1 LRGSGRMPLFVIV
14 ALVIGAGALLW
25 LLQRKLSCD
34 RELVRLRQ
42 ELAAESQRSCDAENQ
57 QQLLFSSN
65 PYPMWVYDCATLRF
79 VSLNDAAVQTYGFSR
94 EEFLE
99 MTLLDIRPP
108 EEIPA
113 LLDLMNQVHLGFNC
127 AGIWRHRRKDGSLL
141 FAEIRAFRFEQD
153 GHPYELVLAN
163 NVTERK
169 LMEEA
174 LRQSQAS
181 LQSLVDSA
189 PFGICRTLLDD
200 DRLESL
206 NPAMLKILGGYSV
219 DEAMGL
225 KLSTQI
231 YSDPRD
237 RGRLIEV
244 LRRSI
249 RIHGHELS
257 LLRRDGSMVPVR
269 ISGSVARDAHTNA
282 EYFAGYIEDMTQ
294 QSVLEQQVRQVQK
307 LEAVGRL
314 AGGIAHDFNNI
325 LVVIKLSTELML
337 AQTTPD
343 NPLSKLLLQV
353 SNAADRAAA
362 LTRQMLA
369 LGRQQIMQVRVINMN
384 SVVSETSRMLRR
396 IIGEDIQLVTNLCDT
411 LENSRLDPD
420 QVGQVILNLAVNARD
435 AMPEGGILHL
445 ETSNVDLDNAYSLE
459 HPPVQPGRYVMLA
472 VRDTGT
478 GIDKSVLP
486 RIFDPF
492 FTTKEVGKGTGLG
505 LSIVYGIVKQS
516 GGYIWVY
523 SEPGHGTT
531 FTLYFPAIMAALE
544 NPVARSEALLEPGGQ
559 TVLVVEDEA
568 TIRSNV
574 RECLQQLGYQ
584 VLEAGNAEAALQIC
598 DGSLG
603 KIDLVLTDLVMPG
616 MGGYE
621 LAGELAQRHP
631 EVRMLFMSGY
641 TEDSAA
647 RRDILL
653 HGSAFLQKPFSVAD
667 LSNAVRQALGLRVFP
682 A

>member
-1 LRGSGRMPLFVIV
+1 MPLIVIV
-14 ALVIGAGALLW
+14 ALVVGAGALLVM
-25 LLQRKLSCD
+25 LQGKLACD
-34 RELVRLRQ
+34 RELARLRQ
-42 ELAAESQRSCDAENQ
+42 ELTAESARARDAENQ
-57 QQLLFSSN
+57 QQLLFSTN
-65 PYPMWVYDCATLRF
+65 PYAMWTYDCATLRF
-79 VSLNDAAVQTYGFSR
+79 VSVNDAAVRTYGFSR

-108 EEIPA
+108 EETPT
-113 LLDLMNQVHLGFNC
+113 LLNFVNQVHLGFNSP
-127 AGIWRHRRKDGSLL
+127 GIWRHRRKDGSLL
-141 FAEIRAFRFEQD
+141 FAEIAAFRFEQD
-153 GHPYELVLAN
+153 GRCYELVVAN
-163 NVTERK
+163 DVTQRN

-189 PFGICRTLLDD
+189 PFGICRSSLDE
-200 DRLESL
+200 DRFESL
-206 NPAMLKILGGYSV
+206 NPAMLNILGGYSL
-219 DEAMGL
+219 DEALGL
-225 KLSTQI
+225 TISTHV
-231 YSDPRD
+231 YSDPKD
-237 RGRLIEV
+237 RGRFIEV
-244 LRRSI
+244 LRRSGKI
-249 RIHGHELS
+249 QGYELS
-257 LLRRDGSMVPVR
+257 LVRRDRSPVPVR
-269 ISGSVARDAHTNA
+269 VCGSITRNPQTGM
-282 EYFAGYIEDMTQ
+282 EYFAGYIEDITQ
-294 QSVLEQQVRQVQK
+294 QSVLERQVRQVQK

-314 AGGIAHDFNNI
+314 AGGVAHDFNNI

-343 NPLSKLLLQV
+343 NPLCKQLLQV
-353 SNAADRAAA
+353 SDAADRAA

-369 LGRQQIMQVRVINMN
+369 LGRQQIMQARIINMN
-384 SVVSETSRMLRR
+384 TVVSETSHMLRR
-396 IIGEDIQLVTNLCDT
+396 IIGEDICLVIKLCDA

-435 AMPEGGILHL
+435 AMPGGGILHL
-445 ETSNVDLDNAYSLE
+445 ETSNVDLDDAYSHE

-472 VRDTGT
+472 VSDTGT
-478 GIDKSVLP
+478 GIDKSILP

-531 FTLYFPAIMAALE
+531 FKLYFPAIMAPLE
-544 NPVARSEALLEPGGQ
+544 NSVARRERVGDPGGQ
-559 TVLVVEDEA
+559 TVLIVEDEA

-574 RECLQQLGYQ
+574 CDCLRQLGYQ
-584 VLEAGNAEAALQIC
+584 VVEAATGEAALQVC
-598 DGSLG
+598 DDLQGT
-603 KIDLVLTDLVMPG
+603 IDLVLTDLVMPG
-616 MGGYE
+616 MGGHE

-631 EVRMLFMSGY
+631 GVRMLFMSGY

-653 HGSAFLQKPFSVAD
+653 QGSAFLQKPFSVAD
-667 LSNAVRQALGLRVFP
+667 LANAVHNALAVH
-682 A
+682 AVTA

>member
-1 LRGSGRMPLFVIV
+1 MPLIVIV
-14 ALVIGAGALLW
+14 ALVIGAGVLLW
-25 LLQRKLSCD
+25 LLRCKLRSD

-42 ELAAESQRSCDAENQ
+42 ELAAESAHLHDAQNQ
-57 QQLLFSSN
+57 LQLLFSAN

-79 VSLNDAAVQTYGFSR
+79 VSVNDAAVRTYGFSQ
-94 EEFLE
+94 EEFLG
-99 MTLLDIRPP
+99 MTVLDIRPP
-108 EEIPA
+108 EEKPT
-113 LLDLMNQVHLGFNC
+113 LLDYVNHIHLGLNSP
-127 AGIWRHRRKDGSLL
+127 GIRRHRKKDGSLL
-141 FAEIRAFRFEQD
+141 FVEVRGFAFERN
-153 GHPYELVLAN
+153 GGSYELTLADE
-163 NVTERK
+163 VTQRI

-181 LQSLVDSA
+181 LQSLVDGA
-189 PFGICRTLLDD
+189 PFGIIRTLLDE
-200 DRLESL
+200 DRFESL
-206 NPAMLKILGGYSV
+206 NPAMLKILGGYSL
-219 DEAMGL
+219 DEAMHL
-225 KLSTQI
+225 KISTQV
-231 YSDPRD
+231 YSDPKD
-237 RGRLIEV
+237 RGRLIEI
-244 LRRSI
+244 LRRNKTI
-249 RIHGHELS
+249 QGYELN
-257 LLRRDGSMVPVR
+257 LLRRDGSTVPLR
-269 ISGSVARDAHTNA
+269 ISGSLARDPHTT
-282 EYFAGYIEDMTQ
+282 EYFAGYVEDMTQ
-294 QSVLEQQVRQVQK
+294 QSALEQQVRQVQR

-314 AGGIAHDFNNI
+314 AGGVAHDFNNI

-337 AQTTPD
+337 AQITPD
-343 NPLSKLLLQV
+343 NPLSKSLLQV

-369 LGRQQIMQVRVINMN
+369 LGRQQIMQVRVINVN

-396 IIGEDIQLVTNLCDT
+396 IIGEDIRLVTKLCDT

-445 ETSNVDLDNAYSLE
+445 ETSNVNLDYTYTRE

-472 VRDTGT
+472 VSDTGS
-478 GIDKSVLP
+478 GIDKSILP

-516 GGYIWVY
+516 GGYVWVY
-523 SEPGHGTT
+523 SEPAHGTT
-531 FTLYFPAIMAALE
+531 FKIYFPAITAALE
-544 NPVARSEALLEPGGQ
+544 NPLARSESYSEPSGQ
-559 TVLVVEDEA
+559 TILIVEDEA

-574 RECLQQLGYQ
+574 RECLEQLGYR
-584 VLEAGNAEAALQIC
+584 VAEAENGEAALQVC
-598 DGSLG
+598 DRLHG
-603 KIDLVLTDLVMPG
+603 KVDLVLSDLVMPG

-631 EVRMLFMSGY
+631 AVRVLFMSGY

-653 HGSAFLQKPFSVAD
+653 QGSAFLQKPFSVAD
-667 LSNAVRQALGLRVFP
+667 LSNAVHQALGVRP
-682 A
+682 AMG